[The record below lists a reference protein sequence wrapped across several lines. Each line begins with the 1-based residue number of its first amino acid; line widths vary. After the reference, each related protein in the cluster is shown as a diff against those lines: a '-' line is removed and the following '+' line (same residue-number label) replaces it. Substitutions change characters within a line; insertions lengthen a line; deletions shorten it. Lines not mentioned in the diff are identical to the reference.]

1 VLPEFQDLAAAREHS
16 KRDELAP
23 YLEDALGRKQRM
35 RELND
40 EEIPTLAALGRQ
52 IVQQMP
58 EQAKQSVSDVQG
70 GSGVA
75 VPLSDPNEK
84 AGG

>member
-1 VLPEFQDLAAAREHS
+1 VLPEFQDRAAARERS

-23 YLEDALGRKQRM
+23 YLEDALGRKERM
-35 RELND
+35 RELRD
-40 EEIPTLAALGRQ
+40 EEIPTLHALGRQ

-58 EQAKQSVSDVQG
+58 EQAKQRVSDVQG

-75 VPLSDPNEK
+75 VPLSDPNEQ